1 VPREPSFLTT
11 GEIAKYCQVSH
22 LTVSN
27 WIRAG
32 KLTASRTAGGHAR
45 VQREDFLHFL
55 VEHNF
60 PIPRAL
66 GEEGKRILVVDDE
79 QAVAEVMVRALQ
91 EEGYQVSVAFDGYTA
106 GVKMATT
113 RPDLLVLD
121 LIMPGIDGFSVCKQ
135 VKADPEARRT
145 KVIAITGFV
154 REGNVEKAL
163 ECGADLCLEKPFR
176 MQTLKAA
183 VARLLGQ
190 KKAAP
195 GRALGMERRRSV
207 RVPVELPVICS
218 PLSAGGKAARLP
230 QTGRTLNVSREGMCV
245 MLDASLEPFSPVA
258 LDLFLPGSQEPIH
271 ALGEDRW
278 GKGNQAGGGQD
289 MGIEFIAM
297 QAQEKKRWIKK
308 IYASSS
314 ISHSSLPAQRESERL
329 SSTLHGEG
337 QRRKAR

>member
-1 VPREPSFLTT
+1 MPRELSFLTT

-32 KLTASRTAGGHAR
+32 KLAASRTAGGHAR
-45 VQREDFLHFL
+45 VQREDFLRFL

-66 GEEGKRILVVDDE
+66 GEEGKRVLVVDDE
-79 QAVAEVMVRALQ
+79 QTVAEVIVQALQ

-106 GVKMATT
+106 GIKMATT

-154 REGNVEKAL
+154 QEGNVEKAM

-190 KKAAP
+190 KKADP

-207 RVPVELPVICS
+207 RVPVELPVVCTA
-218 PLSAGGKAARLP
+218 LSAGGKAGGHP

-245 MLDASLEPFSPVA
+245 VLDASLDPFSPVA
-258 LDLFLPGSQEPIH
+258 LDIFLPGSQEPLH
-271 ALGEDRW
+271 ALGEGRW
-278 GKGNQAGGGQD
+278 VKENQAGDAQD
-289 MGIEFIAM
+289 IGIEFIAM
-297 QAQEKKRWIKK
+297 QAQEKKRLIKK
-308 IYASSS
+308 IYASTSMN
-314 ISHSSLPAQRESERL
+314 HSMLPSQRELGRL
-329 SSTLHGEG
+329 SSTSNEV
-337 QRRKAR
+337 R